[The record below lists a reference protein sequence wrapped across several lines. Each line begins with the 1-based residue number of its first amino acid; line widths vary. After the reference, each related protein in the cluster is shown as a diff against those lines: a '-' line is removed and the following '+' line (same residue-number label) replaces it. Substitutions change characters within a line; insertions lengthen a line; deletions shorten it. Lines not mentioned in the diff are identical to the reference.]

1 MDVRKLIAK
10 WENAET
16 SRSEEMALR
25 EYFRD
30 VESVPDDLW
39 VYAVIF
45 RGCLGASHSPFSG
58 EMPSGRRHRPVFVYA
73 VSACFACLVFCAGMY
88 FGREPYCY
96 VDGRPVRDA
105 HKAVSALLPLKCLE
119 SLTDGGD
126 VLNMLEG
133 FDVSGQQ

>member
-16 SRSEEMALR
+16 SQQEEMALR
-25 EYFRD
+25 EYFRS
-30 VESVPDDLW
+30 VESVPDDLRA
-39 VYAVIF
+39 YAVIF
-45 RGCLGASHSPFSG
+45 RGCLDAAPSPSLA
-58 EMPSGRRHRPVFVYA
+58 EMPSGRRHRPLFVYA
-73 VSACFACLVFCAGMY
+73 VSACFACLVFCMGMY

-96 VDGRPVRDA
+96 VDGKPVRDA
-105 HKAVSALLPLKCLE
+105 QKAVSALLPLKSLE